1 MSYMAGGKQHFEST
15 GTRNKKQAEK
25 IFALR
30 QAEIFAGK
38 WDLPAPSPKLIEW
51 TEKFLQS
58 VQVASTKLRYSTSV
72 QHICQ
77 HWGKNARLSA
87 ISVRSIEEFKAKRL
101 RDVRPAS
108 VNRDLAVLRRL
119 LKLAARQRLIGRNPF
134 DGVEMLN
141 ERSQRRAATI
151 LSFGDQEKILEHA
164 TPHLRLMIVL
174 LTEIGLR
181 VGKEAL
187 QLKWTDID
195 FENNALTVRAS
206 KSIAGRRVVPLS
218 TLCRTELL
226 HWRDLIGKSSPF
238 IFPNMSNPSKPL
250 GSIKKTWATA
260 LKNAGLNPFPI
271 YCLRATFASRLSA
284 AGVPDSFVSQM
295 LGHSGGLL
303 QTYSKAVDEYRRD
316 AIRKLE
322 ELRKANIGYNKA
334 AVFVSNSQPIAPS
347 GAAHSTPSRNSTAT
361 GRSAKGME
369 S

>member
-1 MSYMAGGKQHFEST
+1 LEDLHLVVLMIDGIHFGGQVLVV
-15 GTRNKKQAEK
+15 KQAEK
-25 IFALR
+25 LFALR

-38 WDLPAPSPKLIEW
+38 WDLPAPSPKLSEW

-77 HWGKNARLSA
+77 HWGKNALLSA

-108 VNRDLAVLRRL
+108 VNRDLAVLRRC

-134 DGVEMLN
+134 DSVEMLN

-151 LSFGDQEKILEHA
+151 LSFEDQEKILEHA

-174 LTEIGLR
+174 LTETGLR
-181 VGKEAL
+181 VNKEAL

-195 FENNALTVRAS
+195 FAKNTLTVRVS
-206 KSIAGRRVVPLS
+206 KSIAGRRAVPLS
-218 TLCRTELL
+218 TFCKTELL
-226 HWRDLIGKSSPF
+226 RWRELVGLRFSEF
-238 IFPNMSNPSKPL
+238 VFPNMSNPLKPL

-260 LKNAGLNPFPI
+260 LKNAGLNLFPI
-271 YCLRATFASRLSA
+271 YCLRATHASRLSA
-284 AGVPDSFVSQM
+284 AGVPDGFVSQM
-295 LGHSGGLL
+295 LGHAGGLL

-316 AIRKLE
+316 AIRQLE
-322 ELRKANIGYNKA
+322 ELRKAHLGCNEA
-334 AVFVSNSQPIAPS
+334 AVTVSNSRQ
-347 GAAHSTPSRNSTAT
+347 
-361 GRSAKGME
+361 
-369 S
+369 